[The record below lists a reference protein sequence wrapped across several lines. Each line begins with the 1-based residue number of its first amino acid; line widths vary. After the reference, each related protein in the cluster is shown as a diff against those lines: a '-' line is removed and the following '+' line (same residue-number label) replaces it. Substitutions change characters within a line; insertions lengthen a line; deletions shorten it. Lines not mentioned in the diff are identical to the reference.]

1 MAGIEDKLRNVR
13 TLEDIV
19 SILSILF
26 NNMNSLSRNYYDIF
40 LNSTPMSIPM
50 KLYDDNGDLVTVD
63 VKNIASYKTS
73 VILNPGNPDNVVSA
87 NKGAFCID
95 TSSSNQDLYYKTT
108 DDGSSGWLKIY
119 DDADDL
125 LKRTGDGQ
133 FLTNLSTTQ
142 ITNGIL
148 PIARGGTASAGGWSG
163 LVYSDGTQYRKAVEG
178 VDYMGSTSSVGIVSY
193 FYGKNNLNGTPIDT
207 QAIIDGDLVEINE
220 NYVVCN
226 GAELPD
232 IDKYSKLRTVLG
244 GSTLPNL
251 LDVYLK
257 GSSNVGSVIV
267 EGTVGSHT
275 HGLSGNTGSESSHT
289 HGPGTY
295 DIRGVAGTS
304 WMSNGKLQN
313 PTYQM
318 TGCFYKIPSGQTP
331 KWDKN
336 KSGTP
341 TFNTDSSAKY
351 YGVNDGS
358 TSNNDP
364 GMAFQAARNW
374 SGSSASGSSHSHSLN
389 GLTTNLNAENEKN
402 DVRHMDAIPVMK
414 F

>member
-1 MAGIEDKLRNVR
+1 MAGIEEKLRNVR

-148 PIARGGTASAGGWSG
+148 PVTRGGTASAGGWSG
-163 LVYSDGTQYRKAVEG
+163 LVYSDGTQYRKAIEG
-178 VDYMGSTSSVGIVSY
+178 VDYMGSTSSIGIVSY

-244 GSTLPNL
+244 GNILPDL
-251 LDVYLK
+251 RGVYLK
-257 GSSNVGSVIV
+257 GSNEVGSVIV
-267 EGTVGSHT
+267 EGTVGSHS
-275 HGLSGNTGSESSHT
+275 HGLSGSTSTVSNHT
-289 HGPGTY
+289 HQKGTME
-295 DIRGVAGTS
+295 ITGGFSGSGTS
-304 WMSNGKLQN
+304 ADQGL
-313 PTYQM
+313 
-318 TGCFYKIPSGQTP
+318 
-331 KWDKN
+331 
-336 KSGTP
+336 
-341 TFNTDSSAKY
+341 TDSGGAGAWGAFYRSTKKAKRVKVYNEGADPDNY
-351 YGVNDGS
+351 YD
-358 TSNNDP
+358 
-364 GMAFQAARNW
+364 FAASRTW
-374 SGSSASGSSHSHSLN
+374 TGETEPKGAHSHSLN
-389 GLTTNLNAENEKN
+389 AQVLPNAASDIKN

>member
-1 MAGIEDKLRNVR
+1 MAGIEEKLRNVR

-87 NKGAFCID
+87 NKGAFCIN

-163 LVYSDGTQYRKAVEG
+163 LVYSDGTQYRKAIEG
-178 VDYMGSTSSVGIVSY
+178 VDYMGSTSSIGIVSY

-251 LDVYLK
+251 LDAYLK
-257 GSSNVGSVIV
+257 GSSNVGSAIV

-275 HGLSGNTGSESSHT
+275 HGLSGGTTSSAGSHA
-289 HGPGTY
+289 HGMGTLNIQGKY
-295 DIRGVAGTS
+295 
-304 WMSNGKLQN
+304 NGHDQ
-313 PTYQM
+313 
-318 TGCFYKIPSGQTP
+318 
-331 KWDKN
+331 N
-336 KSGTP
+336 KSGSGCFTP
-341 TFNTDSSAKY
+341 YKAGTGGRDKHEYNYAFYGIEFNAQGNWT
-351 YGVNDGS
+351 GS
-358 TSNNDP
+358 MDTA
-364 GMAFQAARNW
+364 GA
-374 SGSSASGSSHSHSLN
+374 HTHSLS
-389 GLTTNLNAENEKN
+389 GITVTPNADSDIKN